1 MVDLGLSLK
10 QARDPETQVI
20 DFVVEPPVFHVTNF
34 PTDSTIKAF
43 TLSNAT
49 KTLLSAE
56 IERLV
61 NLVNFNFLKILF
73 SEKIRRSEAVRS
85 DRLEKAN
92 SSDKEFANPASV
104 LLLCLPN
111 LEPVSYSQII
121 FGCI

>member
-1 MVDLGLSLK
+1 MKEYLQQFSAAIQHCVNVMVDLGLSLK

-56 IERLV
+56 IERFV
-61 NLVNFNFLKILF
+61 KLVNFNF
-73 SEKIRRSEAVRS
+73 
-85 DRLEKAN
+85 
-92 SSDKEFANPASV
+92 
-104 LLLCLPN
+104 
-111 LEPVSYSQII
+111 
-121 FGCI
+121 